1 MNNNLLKEISDYVSP
16 KNLGQQGIADRI
28 PIKRNDMEVSGLDKA
43 YSVIKS
49 GKKNRELNFYGK
61 DGKSILDDIENISDK
76 DEKTR
81 FKSLVLSIMTT
92 NKKDFSEITKNGYSP
107 MDMDPEDFVTVIDKI
122 KVQLIKSGVDLSMM
136 GGIKDSALE
145 NIAGSKLEALN
156 IESDLKNQQYEKN
169 EESNLSVTH
178 EEIESHLK
186 ENGISFDEDTI
197 KDIKNAYK
205 KVAEIKDNLKDG
217 IGSNAAKYLI
227 KNGMEPTV
235 GNVYAAIFSG
245 ASKED
250 EKLASVVKKLTPNED
265 LRDSFVKVIN
275 DTKGSNEKVNDSDLK
290 DAEWLYENEL
300 FVNKDNLNSVKDL
313 YDIKVPEKQEF
324 LKKIDSVM
332 LLGLKPDEVNLSKN
346 KSLFDKA
353 LSLLDAKLVMTKNA
367 ALTAQKVGISVNN
380 AKFIES
386 AELLRKINLEGFNTE
401 KEKDLF
407 KDTVEKVSTLE
418 NLPAETIGC
427 FNNISS
433 VNFDTFFKKAES
445 VKEDIVSKNDI
456 FLKLSKTYDGVGTE
470 VRKDLGDSIKKAFR
484 NIDSILSDLKLDFT
498 EENRRAVKILGYNE
512 IDITNQNIEKIKAED
527 LMMNRA
533 FNNLKPGIVMKMIK
547 NHNNPLDMNIDEL
560 LKVSE
565 SLKEETENFDSSSD
579 MAEFLWKAENN
590 SDLSKE
596 ERDAYVGIYRLIYQ
610 VNRND
615 HAAIGS
621 LVKQNIPVTMRN
633 LLKAVR
639 TNKRKG
645 MDYKIDDKE
654 GRVES
659 KKFGKS
665 ITDQIEIFF
674 NTEILKKAETLSD
687 SYKYKNIEDKLNRTQ
702 KKDPGEHILSMTPE
716 ELSRYLEK
724 ESTNEEI
731 NEGWENIKRSEFL
744 NALKTVKDDTKT
756 AEILEKLNIDKTPLN
771 ISMVNIMLTNGRK
784 VFNDLGTTRINKDGS
799 VIDIENPDIKAL
811 MEEVLERFG
820 EKIKTPEDMAK
831 AQKRLYDIA
840 ENVMKGV
847 LASEDSTYVDIQR
860 IKRITNQMSF
870 YNKLSEDSIY
880 HLPITVSGEDGVMT
894 LKIVNGKDEKGMVDI
909 FMETLDK
916 NIYTKMRAYQERID
930 FFIKASD
937 RDSYEFI
944 KNNEKRIL
952 NDINKKFDKKVSINV
967 SMSDISVVDMFR
979 SEKIEKDKKKEGND
993 LKNNEEDINT
1003 SDLYEI
1009 TSEYIH
1015 CIRNLKKGDRYEN

>member
-16 KNLGQQGIADRI
+16 KNLGQQGIADRT

-169 EESNLSVTH
+169 EASNLSVTH

-527 LMMNRA
+527 LMINRA

-979 SEKIEKDKKKEGND
+979 SEKIEKDNKKI
-993 LKNNEEDINT
+993 KNNEEDINT

>member
-16 KNLGQQGIADRI
+16 KNLGQQGIADRT

-169 EESNLSVTH
+169 EASNLSVTH

-386 AELLRKINLEGFNTE
+386 AELLRKINLEGFNSE

-407 KDTVEKVSTLE
+407 KDTVKKVSTLE

-596 ERDAYVGIYRLIYQ
+596 EREAYVGIYRLIYQ

-665 ITDQIEIFF
+665 IMDQIEIFF

-724 ESTNEEI
+724 ESTKKEI

-979 SEKIEKDKKKEGND
+979 NEKIEKDNKKKGND

>member
-16 KNLGQQGIADRI
+16 KNLGQQGIADRT

-61 DGKSILDDIENISDK
+61 DGKSIFDDIENISDK

-169 EESNLSVTH
+169 EASNLSVTH

-197 KDIKNAYK
+197 KDIKNVYK

-386 AELLRKINLEGFNTE
+386 AELLRKINLEGFNSE

-596 ERDAYVGIYRLIYQ
+596 EREAYVGIYRLIYQ

-724 ESTNEEI
+724 ESTKKEI

-979 SEKIEKDKKKEGND
+979 NEKIEKDNKKKGND

>member
-16 KNLGQQGIADRI
+16 KNLGQQGIADRT

-169 EESNLSVTH
+169 EASNLSVTH

-197 KDIKNAYK
+197 KDIKNVYK

-386 AELLRKINLEGFNTE
+386 AELLRKINLEGFNSE

-596 ERDAYVGIYRLIYQ
+596 EREAYVGIYRLIYQ

-724 ESTNEEI
+724 ESTKKEI

-979 SEKIEKDKKKEGND
+979 NEKIEKDNKKKGND

>member
-16 KNLGQQGIADRI
+16 KNLGQQGIADRT

-169 EESNLSVTH
+169 EASNLSVTH

-386 AELLRKINLEGFNTE
+386 AELLRKINLEGFNSE

-840 ENVMKGV
+840 ENAMKGV

-930 FFIKASD
+930 FFIKAND

-979 SEKIEKDKKKEGND
+979 NEKIEKDNKKKGND

>member
-16 KNLGQQGIADRI
+16 KNLGQQGIADRT

-169 EESNLSVTH
+169 EASNLSVTH

-197 KDIKNAYK
+197 KDIKNVYK

-386 AELLRKINLEGFNTE
+386 AELLRKINLEGFNSE

-527 LMMNRA
+527 LMINRA

-979 SEKIEKDKKKEGND
+979 SEKIEKDNKKKGND

>member
-16 KNLGQQGIADRI
+16 KNLGQQGIADRT

-61 DGKSILDDIENISDK
+61 DGKSIFDDIENISDK

-169 EESNLSVTH
+169 EASNLSVTH

-197 KDIKNAYK
+197 KDIKNVYK

-386 AELLRKINLEGFNTE
+386 AELLRKINLEGFNSE

-596 ERDAYVGIYRLIYQ
+596 EREAYVGIYRLIYQ

-724 ESTNEEI
+724 ESTKKEI

-930 FFIKASD
+930 FFIKAND

-979 SEKIEKDKKKEGND
+979 SEKIEKDNKKKGND